1 MLDQSVSNWEKR
13 NTLFLSNRVSVI
25 QEIGYTGVEKF
36 FFFIFFF
43 KPIEGAEA
51 ILRLAIAGG

>member
-13 NTLFLSNRVSVI
+13 NTLFLSNSVSVI
-25 QEIGYTGVEKF
+25 QEVGYTGVEKF
-36 FFFIFFF
+36 FFFFLR
-43 KPIEGAEA
+43 PIGGAEA

>member
-25 QEIGYTGVEKF
+25 QEIGYIGVEKF
-36 FFFIFFF
+36 FLFFF